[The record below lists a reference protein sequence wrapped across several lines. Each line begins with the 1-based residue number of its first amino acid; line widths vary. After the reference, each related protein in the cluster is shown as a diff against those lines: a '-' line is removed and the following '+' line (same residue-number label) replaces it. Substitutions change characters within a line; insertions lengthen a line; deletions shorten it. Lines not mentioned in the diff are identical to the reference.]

1 MLLIKVGLV
10 TGTNKTKVMVPNHT
24 PLILLPLGQAA
35 SWLPVLKISLKNSSR
50 NSLALRMSA
59 VLSERRI
66 LAAVTGVG

>member
-10 TGTNKTKVMVPNHT
+10 TGTSKIKVSNHT

-35 SWLPVLKISLKNSSR
+35 SWLAVLKISLKNSSR
-50 NSLALRMSA
+50 SSLALRISA